1 MADSPNE
8 PGSNA
13 QAERLG
19 QEQVE
24 RLSRNMSELL
34 QELRVVQSGVQILF
48 AFLLTL
54 PFTARFQTVTRPQ
67 RDAYLA
73 ALLLAGASV
82 AFLIGPT
89 AYHRII
95 FHHHDKRHLIRV
107 ASAWALCGLVLLAF
121 AMTIVTGLVVDLL
134 LGGAATVIAAASSAL
149 LFGTLWFAV
158 PIHRRITRDE

>member
-1 MADSPNE
+1 MADAPNE
-8 PGSNA
+8 TGSNA
-13 QAERLG
+13 QAERLD

-54 PFTARFQTVTRPQ
+54 PFTARFHTVTRPQ

-89 AYHRII
+89 SYHRII
-95 FHHHDKRHLIRV
+95 FHHHDKRRIHFRL
-107 ASAWALCGLVLLAF
+107 
-121 AMTIVTGLVVDLL
+121 DLL
-134 LGGAATVIAAASSAL
+134 RFLMDYCRLDNDQLLL
-149 LFGTLWFAV
+149 LFYSQL
-158 PIHRRITRDE
+158 